1 MTNPLDESAVPL
13 ILDEPKHGRVG
24 GGVSMMIR
32 STYALHVG
40 TGLIMEG
47 LN

>member
-1 MTNPLDESAVPL
+1 MTSPLDEGAVPL
-13 ILDEPKHGRVG
+13 IPDEPKHGKGRG
-24 GGVSMMIR
+24 ISMTIR
-32 STYALHVG
+32 FKHALHVG

>member
-1 MTNPLDESAVPL
+1 MTNPLDEDAVPL
-13 ILDEPKHGRVG
+13 ILDEPKHGKGRG
-24 GGVSMMIR
+24 ISMTIR

>member
-1 MTNPLDESAVPL
+1 MTNPLDESARAP
-13 ILDEPKHGRVG
+13 DPGRTQTREG
-24 GGVSMMIR
+24 RGISMMIR